1 VNRNNYFH
9 TENRFFH
16 DLIRVIFVNRRN
28 TRLVMGRFSRRK
40 PMSARIWLTVVA
52 LCQVFL
58 TPLVAFSLTYLF
70 KFDFSEDNVTM
81 SFDKEMMPW
90 IGTASIIYG
99 MIALLLALFLGGFTP
114 ISVIEK
120 GGWKKYLGFSRSPGS
135 ASERRISRAKY
146 SKSPH
151 GQISVLAHNRWL
163 DGHSIIST
171 HGGLI
176 LLAVPFQ
183 IMLATIP
190 LAMVLLVPDT
200 LMHENRKLE
209 LALILY
215 LAILMLVMKY
225 FPLLAKRYIGVASFT
240 RKWLISMT
248 KISWL
253 APVLILWL
261 MGRIASVVVLGW
273 LGSDLELNIDL
284 EKSFFETT
292 LEIGSIPETS
302 FLDLI
307 AALAVIPLATF
318 TTLAVLGAGSGE
330 PPEWMLAERNK
341 SDSSDESDASTSSLV
356 LTGAQAVVAAGAS
369 LVSTTQSA
377 ATEIEKPE
385 LPIID
390 ATEAVEE
397 FHPFEPVIESNNVM
411 ENETESIFDPSMFFD
426 DDADSVIKSKPSY
439 DEPSITGLE

>member
-1 VNRNNYFH
+1 
-9 TENRFFH
+9 
-16 DLIRVIFVNRRN
+16 
-28 TRLVMGRFSRRK
+28 
-40 PMSARIWLTVVA
+40 MSARIWLTVVA

-70 KFDFSEDNVTM
+70 KFDFSDDNITM

-99 MIALLLALFLGGFTP
+99 MVALLLALFLGGFTP
-114 ISVIEK
+114 VSVVEK
-120 GGWKKYLGFSRSPGS
+120 GGWRKYLGFSRSPGS
-135 ASERRISRAKY
+135 ASERRKSRANYK
-146 SKSPH
+146 KSPH

-183 IMLATIP
+183 VMLATVP
-190 LAMVLLVPDT
+190 LAMVLLVPDS
-200 LMHENRKLE
+200 LMHENRRLE
-209 LALILY
+209 FALILY
-215 LAILMLVMKY
+215 LAILLLVMKN
-225 FPLLAKRYIGVASFT
+225 FPRLANRYIGIASFT

-261 MGRIASVVVLGW
+261 MGRIASVVVIGW
-273 LGSDLELNIDL
+273 LGSDLELNIDF

-292 LEIGSIPETS
+292 LDIGSIPETS

-330 PPEWMLAERNK
+330 PPEWMLNQ
-341 SDSSDESDASTSSLV
+341 SSIKNNSEESNNSPSSLV
-356 LTGAQAVVAAGAS
+356 LKGAQAVVTAGAS
-369 LVSTTQSA
+369 VVSNVSLGGMDKIDYSE
-377 ATEIEKPE
+377 ATIVENS
-385 LPIID
+385 PIIED
-390 ATEAVEE
+390 VITDDPIIEPRGLIEE
-397 FHPFEPVIESNNVM
+397 EP
-411 ENETESIFDPSMFFD
+411 ENIFDPSMFFD
-426 DDADSVIKSKPSY
+426 DDETLTDSKPSY

>member
-1 VNRNNYFH
+1 
-9 TENRFFH
+9 
-16 DLIRVIFVNRRN
+16 
-28 TRLVMGRFSRRK
+28 
-40 PMSARIWLTVVA
+40 MSARIWLTVVA

-70 KFDFSEDNVTM
+70 KFDFSDDNITM

-99 MIALLLALFLGGFTP
+99 MVALLLALFLGGFTP
-114 ISVIEK
+114 VSVVEK
-120 GGWKKYLGFSRSPGS
+120 GGWRKYLGFSRSPGS
-135 ASERRISRAKY
+135 ASERRKSRANYK
-146 SKSPH
+146 KSPH

-183 IMLATIP
+183 VMLATVP
-190 LAMVLLVPDT
+190 LAMVLLVPDS
-200 LMHENRKLE
+200 LMHENRRLE
-209 LALILY
+209 FALILY
-215 LAILMLVMKY
+215 LAILLLVMKN
-225 FPLLAKRYIGVASFT
+225 FPRLANRYIGIASFT

-261 MGRIASVVVLGW
+261 MGRIASVVVIGW
-273 LGSDLELNIDL
+273 LGSDLELNIDF

-292 LEIGSIPETS
+292 LDIGSIPETS

-330 PPEWMLAERNK
+330 PPEWMLNE
-341 SDSSDESDASTSSLV
+341 SSIKNNSEESNNSPSSLV
-356 LTGAQAVVAAGAS
+356 LKGAQAVVTAGAS
-369 LVSTTQSA
+369 VVNNVSLGGMDKIDYSE
-377 ATEIEKPE
+377 ATIVENS
-385 LPIID
+385 PIIED
-390 ATEAVEE
+390 VITDDPIIEPRGLIEE
-397 FHPFEPVIESNNVM
+397 EP
-411 ENETESIFDPSMFFD
+411 ENIFDPSMFFD
-426 DDADSVIKSKPSY
+426 DDETLTDSKPSY

>member
-1 VNRNNYFH
+1 
-9 TENRFFH
+9 
-16 DLIRVIFVNRRN
+16 
-28 TRLVMGRFSRRK
+28 MGRFSRRK

-70 KFDFSEDNVTM
+70 KFDFSDDNITM

-99 MIALLLALFLGGFTP
+99 MVALLLALFLGGFTP
-114 ISVIEK
+114 VSVVEK
-120 GGWKKYLGFSRSPGS
+120 GGWRKYLGFSRSPGS
-135 ASERRISRAKY
+135 ASERRKSRANYK
-146 SKSPH
+146 KSPH

-183 IMLATIP
+183 VMLATVP
-190 LAMVLLVPDT
+190 LAMVLLVPDS
-200 LMHENRKLE
+200 LMHENRRLE
-209 LALILY
+209 FALILY
-215 LAILMLVMKY
+215 LAILLVVMKN
-225 FPLLAKRYIGVASFT
+225 FPRLANRYIGIASFT

-261 MGRIASVVVLGW
+261 MGRIASVVVIGW
-273 LGSDLELNIDL
+273 LGSDLELNIDF

-292 LEIGSIPETS
+292 LDIGSIPETS

-330 PPEWMLAERNK
+330 PPEWMLNE
-341 SDSSDESDASTSSLV
+341 SSIKNNSEESDNSPSSLV
-356 LTGAQAVVAAGAS
+356 LKGAQAVVTAGAS
-369 LVSTTQSA
+369 VVSNVSLGGMDKIDYSE
-377 ATEIEKPE
+377 ATIVENS
-385 LPIID
+385 PIIED
-390 ATEAVEE
+390 VITDDPIIEPRGLIEE
-397 FHPFEPVIESNNVM
+397 EP
-411 ENETESIFDPSMFFD
+411 ENIFDPSMFFD
-426 DDADSVIKSKPSY
+426 DDETLTDSKPSY

>member
-1 VNRNNYFH
+1 
-9 TENRFFH
+9 
-16 DLIRVIFVNRRN
+16 
-28 TRLVMGRFSRRK
+28 
-40 PMSARIWLTVVA
+40 MSARIWLTVVA

-70 KFDFSEDNVTM
+70 KFDFSDDNITM

-99 MIALLLALFLGGFTP
+99 MVALLLALFLGGFTP
-114 ISVIEK
+114 VSVVEK
-120 GGWKKYLGFSRSPGS
+120 GGWRKYLGFSRSPGS
-135 ASERRISRAKY
+135 ASERRKSRANYK
-146 SKSPH
+146 KSPH

-183 IMLATIP
+183 VMLATVP
-190 LAMVLLVPDT
+190 LAMVLLVPDS
-200 LMHENRKLE
+200 LMHENRRLE
-209 LALILY
+209 FALILY
-215 LAILMLVMKY
+215 LAILLLVMKN
-225 FPLLAKRYIGVASFT
+225 FPRLANRYIGIASFT

-261 MGRIASVVVLGW
+261 MGRIASVVVIGW
-273 LGSDLELNIDL
+273 LGSDLELNIDF

-292 LEIGSIPETS
+292 LDIGSIPETS

-330 PPEWMLAERNK
+330 PPEWMLNE
-341 SDSSDESDASTSSLV
+341 SSIKNNSEESNNSPSSLV
-356 LTGAQAVVAAGAS
+356 LKGAQAVVTAGAS
-369 LVSTTQSA
+369 VVSNVSLGGMDEIDYSE
-377 ATEIEKPE
+377 ATIVENS
-385 LPIID
+385 PIIED
-390 ATEAVEE
+390 VITDDPIIEPRGLIEE
-397 FHPFEPVIESNNVM
+397 EP
-411 ENETESIFDPSMFFD
+411 ENIFDPSMFFD
-426 DDADSVIKSKPSY
+426 DDETLTDSKPSY

>member
-1 VNRNNYFH
+1 
-9 TENRFFH
+9 
-16 DLIRVIFVNRRN
+16 
-28 TRLVMGRFSRRK
+28 
-40 PMSARIWLTVVA
+40 MSARIWLTFVA

-58 TPLVAFSLTYLF
+58 TPLVAFSLTYLV
-70 KFDFSEDNVTM
+70 KFDFSDDKFSM

-99 MIALLLALFLGGFTP
+99 MVALLLALLLGGFTP
-114 ISVIEK
+114 ISVVEK

-135 ASERRISRAKY
+135 ASERRISRARY

-151 GQISVLAHNRWL
+151 GQISMLAHNRWL

-183 IMLATIP
+183 VMLATVP

-215 LAILMLVMKY
+215 LAILLMVMKY
-225 FPLLAKRYIGVASFT
+225 FPILAKRYIGIASFT

-261 MGRIASVVVLGW
+261 MGRIASVVVIGW
-273 LGSDLELNIDL
+273 LGSDLELNIDF

-292 LEIGSIPETS
+292 LDIGSIPETS

-318 TTLAVLGAGSGE
+318 TTFAVLGAGSGD
-330 PPEWMLAERNK
+330 PPEWMLNETTEKHNSK
-341 SDSSDESDASTSSLV
+341 DSIDSPSSLV
-356 LTGAQAVVAAGAS
+356 LKGAQAVVTAGVSMVSNVS
-369 LVSTTQSA
+369 LGNTDAEPNLTLDDQKSQISEDSITS
-377 ATEIEKPE
+377 EKIEPE
-385 LPIID
+385 NII
-390 ATEAVEE
+390 VEE
-397 FHPFEPVIESNNVM
+397 VESL
-411 ENETESIFDPSMFFD
+411 FDPNMFFD
-426 DDADSVIKSKPSY
+426 DDEIPSISKPSY

>member
-1 VNRNNYFH
+1 
-9 TENRFFH
+9 
-16 DLIRVIFVNRRN
+16 
-28 TRLVMGRFSRRK
+28 
-40 PMSARIWLTVVA
+40 MSARIWLTVVA

-70 KFDFSEDNVTM
+70 KFNFSDENVTM

-114 ISVIEK
+114 ISVVEK
-120 GGWKKYLGFSRSPGS
+120 GGWRKYLGFSRSPGS
-135 ASERRISRAKY
+135 ASQRRISRARY

-183 IMLATIP
+183 VMLATVP
-190 LAMVLLVPDT
+190 LAMVLLIPDS

-215 LAILMLVMKY
+215 LTILMLVMKY
-225 FPLLAKRYIGVASFT
+225 YPLLARRYIGIASFT

-273 LGSDLELNIDL
+273 LGSDLDLNIDL

-292 LEIGSIPETS
+292 LDIGSIPETS

-330 PPEWMLAERNK
+330 PPEWMLADGSVKE
-341 SDSSDESDASTSSLV
+341 DSVENSESTSSLI
-356 LTGAQAVVAAGAS
+356 LAGAQAVLGAGAS
-369 LVSTTQSA
+369 LVTTAPHSA
-377 ATEIEKPE
+377 PVETEIPESPVIDPPLFGDNFQSFEPIIETDSTEDKPE
-385 LPIID
+385 
-390 ATEAVEE
+390 
-397 FHPFEPVIESNNVM
+397 N
-411 ENETESIFDPSMFFD
+411 SIFDPSMFFD
-426 DDADSVIKSKPSY
+426 DDEINVQSKPSY

>member
-1 VNRNNYFH
+1 
-9 TENRFFH
+9 
-16 DLIRVIFVNRRN
+16 
-28 TRLVMGRFSRRK
+28 MGRYSRRK
-40 PMSARIWLTVVA
+40 PMSARLWLTFVA
-52 LCQVFL
+52 MCQVFL
-58 TPLVAFSLTYLF
+58 TPLVAFSLTYLV
-70 KFDFSEDNVTM
+70 KFDFSNENVTM

-90 IGTASIIYG
+90 IGSASLIYG

-114 ISVIEK
+114 VSVVEK
-120 GGWKKYLGFSRSPGS
+120 GGWRKFFGFSRSPGS
-135 ASERRISRAKY
+135 AAERRASRLKY
-146 SKSPH
+146 SKSSH

-183 IMLATIP
+183 VMLATVP
-190 LAMVLLVPDT
+190 LAMVLITPDW

-215 LAILMLVMKY
+215 LAILMVIMKY
-225 FPLLAKRYIGVASFT
+225 FPVIAKRYIGIASFT

-261 MGRIASVVVLGW
+261 MGRIASVVVIGW

-284 EKSFFETT
+284 EKTFFQSA
-292 LEIGSIPETS
+292 LDIGAIPETS

-330 PPEWMLAERNK
+330 PPEWMQEVQKDGNK
-341 SDSSDESDASTSSLV
+341 QQIEESSSPSSLV
-356 LTGAQAVVAAGAS
+356 IKGAQTLAAASIAAVSKVAVADLPHETLDGD
-369 LVSTTQSA
+369 LEIQSVA
-377 ATEIEKPE
+377 NDV
-385 LPIID
+385 LD
-390 ATEAVEE
+390 NLDEE
-397 FHPFEPVIESNNVM
+397 FEDKVIETDDEPN
-411 ENETESIFDPSMFFD
+411 IFNPNLFFD
-426 DDADSVIKSKPSY
+426 DEPIEKLKPSY
-439 DEPSITGLE
+439 DEPSITGLEK

>member
-1 VNRNNYFH
+1 
-9 TENRFFH
+9 
-16 DLIRVIFVNRRN
+16 
-28 TRLVMGRFSRRK
+28 MGRFSRGK
-40 PMSARIWLTVVA
+40 PMSARIWLTFVA

-58 TPLVAFSLTYLF
+58 TPLVAFSLTYLV
-70 KFDFSEDNVTM
+70 KFDFSDDKFSM

-99 MIALLLALFLGGFTP
+99 MVALLLALLLGGFTP
-114 ISVIEK
+114 ISVVEK

-135 ASERRISRAKY
+135 ASERRISRARY

-151 GQISVLAHNRWL
+151 GQISMLAHNRWL

-183 IMLATIP
+183 VMLATVP

-215 LAILMLVMKY
+215 LAILLMVMKY
-225 FPLLAKRYIGVASFT
+225 FPILAKRYIGIASFT

-261 MGRIASVVVLGW
+261 MGRIASVVVIGW
-273 LGSDLELNIDL
+273 LGSDLELNIDF

-292 LEIGSIPETS
+292 LDIGSIPETS

-318 TTLAVLGAGSGE
+318 TTFAVLGAGSGD
-330 PPEWMLAERNK
+330 PPEWMLNETTEKHNSK
-341 SDSSDESDASTSSLV
+341 DSIDSPSSLV
-356 LTGAQAVVAAGAS
+356 LKGAQAVVTAGVSMVSNVS
-369 LVSTTQSA
+369 LGNTDAEPNLTLDDQKSQISEDSITS
-377 ATEIEKPE
+377 EKIEPE
-385 LPIID
+385 NNI
-390 ATEAVEE
+390 VEE
-397 FHPFEPVIESNNVM
+397 VESL
-411 ENETESIFDPSMFFD
+411 FDPNMFFD
-426 DDADSVIKSKPSY
+426 DDEIPSISKPSY

>member
-1 VNRNNYFH
+1 
-9 TENRFFH
+9 
-16 DLIRVIFVNRRN
+16 
-28 TRLVMGRFSRRK
+28 
-40 PMSARIWLTVVA
+40 MSARIWLTVVA

-70 KFDFSEDNVTM
+70 KFNFSDENVTM
-81 SFDKEMMPW
+81 SFDREMMPW

-114 ISVIEK
+114 ISVVEK
-120 GGWKKYLGFSRSPGS
+120 GGWRKYLGFSRSPGS
-135 ASERRISRAKY
+135 ASQRRISRARY

-183 IMLATIP
+183 VMLATVP
-190 LAMVLLVPDT
+190 LAMVLLVPDS

-225 FPLLAKRYIGVASFT
+225 YPLLARRYIGIASFT

-292 LEIGSIPETS
+292 LDIGSIPETS

-330 PPEWMLAERNK
+330 PPQWMLTDGSVEE
-341 SDSSDESDASTSSLV
+341 DSVENSESTSSLI
-356 LTGAQAVVAAGAS
+356 LAGAQAVIGAGAS
-369 LVSTTQSA
+369 LVTTAPHSA
-377 ATEIEKPE
+377 PVEIEIPE
-385 LPIID
+385 SPVIEPTLFGD
-390 ATEAVEE
+390 N
-397 FHPFEPVIESNNVM
+397 FQSFEPVIETDSTEDKP
-411 ENETESIFDPSMFFD
+411 ENSIFDPSMFFD
-426 DDADSVIKSKPSY
+426 DDEINIQSKPSY

>member
-1 VNRNNYFH
+1 
-9 TENRFFH
+9 
-16 DLIRVIFVNRRN
+16 
-28 TRLVMGRFSRRK
+28 MGRFSRRK

-70 KFDFSEDNVTM
+70 KFDFSDDNITM

-99 MIALLLALFLGGFTP
+99 MVALLLALFLGGFTP
-114 ISVIEK
+114 ISVVEK
-120 GGWKKYLGFSRSPGS
+120 GGWRKYLGFSRSPGS
-135 ASERRISRAKY
+135 ASERRKSRANYK
-146 SKSPH
+146 KSPH

-183 IMLATIP
+183 VMLATVP
-190 LAMVLLVPDT
+190 LAMVLLVPDS
-200 LMHENRKLE
+200 LMHENRRLE
-209 LALILY
+209 FALILY
-215 LAILMLVMKY
+215 LAILLLVMKN
-225 FPLLAKRYIGVASFT
+225 FPRLANRYIGIASFT

-261 MGRIASVVVLGW
+261 MGRIASVVVIGW
-273 LGSDLELNIDL
+273 LGSDLELNIDF

-292 LEIGSIPETS
+292 LDIGSIPETS

-330 PPEWMLAERNK
+330 PPEWMLNDRTTNNNSE
-341 SDSSDESDASTSSLV
+341 DSNDSPSSLV
-356 LTGAQAVVAAGAS
+356 LKGAQAVVTAGAS
-369 LVSTTQSA
+369 VVSNVSLGGMDKMDYS
-377 ATEIEKPE
+377 EPSIVENS
-385 LPIID
+385 PIIED
-390 ATEAVEE
+390 VISN
-397 FHPFEPVIESNNVM
+397 EPVIESREIIEEES
-411 ENETESIFDPSMFFD
+411 ENIFDPSMFFD
-426 DDADSVIKSKPSY
+426 DDEKLTDSKPSY

>member
-1 VNRNNYFH
+1 
-9 TENRFFH
+9 
-16 DLIRVIFVNRRN
+16 
-28 TRLVMGRFSRRK
+28 MGRFSRRK

-70 KFDFSEDNVTM
+70 KFDFSDDNITM

-99 MIALLLALFLGGFTP
+99 MVALLLALFLGGFTP
-114 ISVIEK
+114 ISVVEK
-120 GGWKKYLGFSRSPGS
+120 GGWRKYLGFSRSPGS
-135 ASERRISRAKY
+135 ASERRKSRANYK
-146 SKSPH
+146 KSPH

-183 IMLATIP
+183 VMLATVP
-190 LAMVLLVPDT
+190 LAMVLLVPDS
-200 LMHENRKLE
+200 LMHENRRLE
-209 LALILY
+209 FALILY
-215 LAILMLVMKY
+215 LAILLLVMKN
-225 FPLLAKRYIGVASFT
+225 FPRLANRYIGIASFT

-261 MGRIASVVVLGW
+261 MGRIASVVVIGW
-273 LGSDLELNIDL
+273 LGSDLELNIDF

-292 LEIGSIPETS
+292 LDIGSIPETS

-330 PPEWMLAERNK
+330 PPEWMLDDRSRNDN
-341 SDSSDESDASTSSLV
+341 SEDGNDSPSSIV
-356 LTGAQAVVAAGAS
+356 LKGAQAVVTAGAS
-369 LVSTTQSA
+369 VVGNVSLGGDKMDYSGVSMVENSQIIEE
-377 ATEIEKPE
+377 EITNE
-385 LPIID
+385 PIKYL
-390 ATEAVEE
+390 EE
-397 FHPFEPVIESNNVM
+397 TIEEES
-411 ENETESIFDPSMFFD
+411 ENIFDPSMFFD
-426 DDADSVIKSKPSY
+426 DDETLTDSKPSY
-439 DEPSITGLE
+439 DEPSITGLD

>member
-1 VNRNNYFH
+1 
-9 TENRFFH
+9 
-16 DLIRVIFVNRRN
+16 
-28 TRLVMGRFSRRK
+28 
-40 PMSARIWLTVVA
+40 MSARIWLTVVA

-70 KFDFSEDNVTM
+70 KFDFSDDNITM

-99 MIALLLALFLGGFTP
+99 MVALLLALFLGGFTP
-114 ISVIEK
+114 ISVVEK
-120 GGWKKYLGFSRSPGS
+120 GGWRKYLGFSRSPGS
-135 ASERRISRAKY
+135 ASERRKSRANYK
-146 SKSPH
+146 KSPH

-183 IMLATIP
+183 VMLATVP
-190 LAMVLLVPDT
+190 LAMVLLVPDS
-200 LMHENRKLE
+200 LMHENRRLE
-209 LALILY
+209 FALILY
-215 LAILMLVMKY
+215 LAILLLVMKN
-225 FPLLAKRYIGVASFT
+225 FPRLANRYIGIASFT

-261 MGRIASVVVLGW
+261 MGRIASVVVIGW
-273 LGSDLELNIDL
+273 LGSDLELNIDF

-292 LEIGSIPETS
+292 LDIGSIPETS

-330 PPEWMLAERNK
+330 PPEWMLDDRSTNDNSE
-341 SDSSDESDASTSSLV
+341 DSNDSPSSIV
-356 LTGAQAVVAAGAS
+356 LKGAQAVVTAGAS
-369 LVSTTQSA
+369 VVGNVSLGGDKMDYSGVSMVESSQIFEE
-377 ATEIEKPE
+377 EITNEPN
-385 LPIID
+385 ID
-390 ATEAVEE
+390 LEDTIEE
-397 FHPFEPVIESNNVM
+397 ES
-411 ENETESIFDPSMFFD
+411 ENIFDPSMFFD
-426 DDADSVIKSKPSY
+426 DDEILNDSKPSY

>member
-1 VNRNNYFH
+1 
-9 TENRFFH
+9 
-16 DLIRVIFVNRRN
+16 
-28 TRLVMGRFSRRK
+28 MGRFSRRK

-70 KFDFSEDNVTM
+70 KFDFSDDNITM

-99 MIALLLALFLGGFTP
+99 MVALLLALFLGGFTP
-114 ISVIEK
+114 VSVVEK
-120 GGWKKYLGFSRSPGS
+120 GGWRKYLGFSRSPGS
-135 ASERRISRAKY
+135 ASERRKSRANYK
-146 SKSPH
+146 KSPH

-183 IMLATIP
+183 VMLATVP
-190 LAMVLLVPDT
+190 LAMVLLVPDS
-200 LMHENRKLE
+200 LMHENRRLE
-209 LALILY
+209 FALILY
-215 LAILMLVMKY
+215 LAILLVVMKN
-225 FPLLAKRYIGVASFT
+225 FPRLANRYIGIASFT

-261 MGRIASVVVLGW
+261 MGRIASVVVIGW
-273 LGSDLELNIDL
+273 LGSDLELNIDF

-292 LEIGSIPETS
+292 LDIGSIPETS

-330 PPEWMLAERNK
+330 PPEWMLNE
-341 SDSSDESDASTSSLV
+341 SSIKNNSEESNNSPSSLV
-356 LTGAQAVVAAGAS
+356 LKGAQAVVTAGAS
-369 LVSTTQSA
+369 VVSNVSLGGMDEIDYSE
-377 ATEIEKPE
+377 ATIVENS
-385 LPIID
+385 PIIED
-390 ATEAVEE
+390 VITDDPIIEPRGLIEE
-397 FHPFEPVIESNNVM
+397 EP
-411 ENETESIFDPSMFFD
+411 ENIFDPSMFFD
-426 DDADSVIKSKPSY
+426 DDETLTDSKPSY

>member
-1 VNRNNYFH
+1 
-9 TENRFFH
+9 
-16 DLIRVIFVNRRN
+16 
-28 TRLVMGRFSRRK
+28 MGRFSRRK

-70 KFDFSEDNVTM
+70 KFDFSDDNITM

-99 MIALLLALFLGGFTP
+99 MVALLLALFLGGFTP
-114 ISVIEK
+114 VSVVEK
-120 GGWKKYLGFSRSPGS
+120 GGWRKYLGFSRSPGS
-135 ASERRISRAKY
+135 ASERRKSRANYK
-146 SKSPH
+146 KSPH

-183 IMLATIP
+183 VMLATVP
-190 LAMVLLVPDT
+190 LAMVLLVPDS
-200 LMHENRKLE
+200 LMHENRRLE
-209 LALILY
+209 FALILY
-215 LAILMLVMKY
+215 LAILLLVMKN
-225 FPLLAKRYIGVASFT
+225 FPRLANRYIGIASFT

-261 MGRIASVVVLGW
+261 MGRIASVVVIGW
-273 LGSDLELNIDL
+273 LGSDLELNIDF

-292 LEIGSIPETS
+292 LDIGSIPETS

-330 PPEWMLAERNK
+330 PPEWMLNE
-341 SDSSDESDASTSSLV
+341 SSIKNNSEESDNSPSSLV
-356 LTGAQAVVAAGAS
+356 LKGAQAVVTAGAS
-369 LVSTTQSA
+369 VVNNVSLGGMDKIDYSE
-377 ATEIEKPE
+377 ATIVENS
-385 LPIID
+385 PIIED
-390 ATEAVEE
+390 VITDDPIIEPRGLIEE
-397 FHPFEPVIESNNVM
+397 EP
-411 ENETESIFDPSMFFD
+411 ENIFDPSMFFD
-426 DDADSVIKSKPSY
+426 DDETLTDSKPSY

>member
-1 VNRNNYFH
+1 
-9 TENRFFH
+9 
-16 DLIRVIFVNRRN
+16 
-28 TRLVMGRFSRRK
+28 
-40 PMSARIWLTVVA
+40 MSARIWLTVVA

-70 KFDFSEDNVTM
+70 KFNFSDENVTM

-114 ISVIEK
+114 ISVVEK
-120 GGWKKYLGFSRSPGS
+120 GGWRKYLGFSRSPGS
-135 ASERRISRAKY
+135 ASQRRISRARY

-183 IMLATIP
+183 VMLATVP
-190 LAMVLLVPDT
+190 LAMVLLIPDS

-225 FPLLAKRYIGVASFT
+225 YPLLARRYIGIASFT

-273 LGSDLELNIDL
+273 LGSDLDLNIDL

-292 LEIGSIPETS
+292 LDIGSIPETS

-330 PPEWMLAERNK
+330 PPEWMLADGSVKE
-341 SDSSDESDASTSSLV
+341 DSVENSESTSSLI
-356 LTGAQAVVAAGAS
+356 LAGAQAVIGAGAS
-369 LVSTTQSA
+369 LVTTAPRSA
-377 ATEIEKPE
+377 PVEIEIPE
-385 LPIID
+385 S
-390 ATEAVEE
+390 
-397 FHPFEPVIESNNVM
+397 PVIEPPLFDDNFQSFEPIIETDSTEDKL
-411 ENETESIFDPSMFFD
+411 ENSIFDPSMFFD
-426 DDADSVIKSKPSY
+426 DDENNIQSKPSY

>member
-1 VNRNNYFH
+1 
-9 TENRFFH
+9 
-16 DLIRVIFVNRRN
+16 
-28 TRLVMGRFSRRK
+28 
-40 PMSARIWLTVVA
+40 MSARIWLTFVA
-52 LCQVFL
+52 MCQVFL
-58 TPLVAFSLTYLF
+58 TPLVAFSLTYLV
-70 KFDFSEDNVTM
+70 KFDFSDDNVTM

-90 IGTASIIYG
+90 IGTASLIYG
-99 MIALLLALFLGGFTP
+99 MIALLLALILGGFTP
-114 ISVIEK
+114 VSVVEK
-120 GGWKKYLGFSRSPGS
+120 GGWRKYFGFSRSPGS
-135 ASERRISRAKY
+135 AAERRSSRIQY

-183 IMLATIP
+183 VMLATVP
-190 LAMVLLVPDT
+190 LAMVLLIPESF
-200 LMHENRKLE
+200 MHESRKLE

-215 LAILMLVMKY
+215 LAILMVIMKY
-225 FPLLAKRYIGVASFT
+225 FPMIAKRYIGIASFT

-261 MGRIASVVVLGW
+261 MGRIASVVVIGW

-284 EKSFFETT
+284 EKTFFQST
-292 LEIGSIPETS
+292 LDIGSIPETS

-330 PPEWMLAERNK
+330 PHEWMLEVQKGENK
-341 SDSSDESDASTSSLV
+341 KEIEESTSPSSIV
-356 LTGAQAVVAAGAS
+356 IKGAQTIAAASIAAVNKVAMVDLPQQQLGEEI
-369 LVSTTQSA
+369 VSQSVDN
-377 ATEIEKPE
+377 EQFNQRLNDDLEE
-385 LPIID
+385 ID
-390 ATEAVEE
+390 ATEIAE
-397 FHPFEPVIESNNVM
+397 ESN
-411 ENETESIFDPSMFFD
+411 IFDPNIFFED
-426 DDADSVIKSKPSY
+426 EPYENSKPSY
-439 DEPSITGLE
+439 DEPSITGLEKN

>member
-1 VNRNNYFH
+1 
-9 TENRFFH
+9 
-16 DLIRVIFVNRRN
+16 
-28 TRLVMGRFSRRK
+28 
-40 PMSARIWLTVVA
+40 MSARIWLTVVA

-58 TPLVAFSLTYLF
+58 TPLVAFSLTYLL
-70 KFDFSEDNVTM
+70 KFDFSDDNITM

-99 MIALLLALFLGGFTP
+99 MVALLLALFLGGFTP
-114 ISVIEK
+114 VSVVEK
-120 GGWKKYLGFSRSPGS
+120 GGWRKYLGFSRSPGS
-135 ASERRISRAKY
+135 ASERRKSRANYK
-146 SKSPH
+146 KSPH

-183 IMLATIP
+183 VMLATVP
-190 LAMVLLVPDT
+190 LAMVLLVPDS
-200 LMHENRKLE
+200 LMHENRRLE
-209 LALILY
+209 FALILY
-215 LAILMLVMKY
+215 LAILLLVMKN
-225 FPLLAKRYIGVASFT
+225 FPRLANRYIGIASFT

-261 MGRIASVVVLGW
+261 MGRIASVVVIGW
-273 LGSDLELNIDL
+273 LGSDLELNIDF

-292 LEIGSIPETS
+292 LDIGSIPETS

-330 PPEWMLAERNK
+330 PPEWMLNQ
-341 SDSSDESDASTSSLV
+341 SSIKNNSEESDNSPSSLV
-356 LTGAQAVVAAGAS
+356 LKGAQAVVTAGAS
-369 LVSTTQSA
+369 VVSNVSLGGMDKIDYSE
-377 ATEIEKPE
+377 ATIVENS
-385 LPIID
+385 PIIED
-390 ATEAVEE
+390 VITDDPIIEPRGLIEE
-397 FHPFEPVIESNNVM
+397 EP
-411 ENETESIFDPSMFFD
+411 ENIFDPSMFFD
-426 DDADSVIKSKPSY
+426 DDETLTDSKPSY

>member
-1 VNRNNYFH
+1 
-9 TENRFFH
+9 
-16 DLIRVIFVNRRN
+16 
-28 TRLVMGRFSRRK
+28 MGRFSRRK

-70 KFDFSEDNVTM
+70 KFDFSDDNITM

-99 MIALLLALFLGGFTP
+99 MVALLLALFLGGFTP
-114 ISVIEK
+114 VSVVEK
-120 GGWKKYLGFSRSPGS
+120 GGWRKYLGFSRSPGS
-135 ASERRISRAKY
+135 ASERRKSRANYK
-146 SKSPH
+146 KSPH

-183 IMLATIP
+183 VMLATVP
-190 LAMVLLVPDT
+190 LAMVLLVPDS
-200 LMHENRKLE
+200 LMHENRRLE
-209 LALILY
+209 FALILY
-215 LAILMLVMKY
+215 LAILLLVMKN
-225 FPLLAKRYIGVASFT
+225 FPRLANRYIGIASFT

-261 MGRIASVVVLGW
+261 MGRIASVVVIGW
-273 LGSDLELNIDL
+273 LGSDLELNIDF

-292 LEIGSIPETS
+292 LDIGSIPETS

-330 PPEWMLAERNK
+330 PPEWMLNE
-341 SDSSDESDASTSSLV
+341 SSIKNNSEESNNSPSSLV
-356 LTGAQAVVAAGAS
+356 LKGAQAVVTAGAS
-369 LVSTTQSA
+369 VVSNVSLGGMDEIDYSE
-377 ATEIEKPE
+377 ATIVENS
-385 LPIID
+385 PIIED
-390 ATEAVEE
+390 VITDDPIIEPRGLIEE
-397 FHPFEPVIESNNVM
+397 EP
-411 ENETESIFDPSMFFD
+411 ENIFDPSMFFD
-426 DDADSVIKSKPSY
+426 DDETLTDSKPSY

>member
-1 VNRNNYFH
+1 
-9 TENRFFH
+9 
-16 DLIRVIFVNRRN
+16 
-28 TRLVMGRFSRRK
+28 
-40 PMSARIWLTVVA
+40 MSARIWLTVVA

-70 KFDFSEDNVTM
+70 KFDFSDDNITM

-99 MIALLLALFLGGFTP
+99 MVALLLALFLGGFTP
-114 ISVIEK
+114 VSVVEK
-120 GGWKKYLGFSRSPGS
+120 GGWRKYLGFSRSPGS
-135 ASERRISRAKY
+135 ASERRKSRANYK
-146 SKSPH
+146 KSPH

-183 IMLATIP
+183 VMLATVP
-190 LAMVLLVPDT
+190 LAMVLLVPDS
-200 LMHENRKLE
+200 LMHENRRLE
-209 LALILY
+209 FALILY
-215 LAILMLVMKY
+215 LAILLVVMKN
-225 FPLLAKRYIGVASFT
+225 FPRLANRYIGIASFT

-261 MGRIASVVVLGW
+261 MGRIASVVVIGW
-273 LGSDLELNIDL
+273 LGSDLELNIDF

-292 LEIGSIPETS
+292 LDIGSIPETS

-330 PPEWMLAERNK
+330 PPEWMLNE
-341 SDSSDESDASTSSLV
+341 SSIKNNSEESNNSPSSLV
-356 LTGAQAVVAAGAS
+356 LKGAQAVVTAGAS
-369 LVSTTQSA
+369 VVSNVSLGGMDEIDYSE
-377 ATEIEKPE
+377 ATIVENS
-385 LPIID
+385 PIIED
-390 ATEAVEE
+390 VITDDPIIEPRGLIEE
-397 FHPFEPVIESNNVM
+397 EP
-411 ENETESIFDPSMFFD
+411 ENIFDPSMFFD
-426 DDADSVIKSKPSY
+426 DDETLTDSKPSY

>member
-1 VNRNNYFH
+1 
-9 TENRFFH
+9 
-16 DLIRVIFVNRRN
+16 
-28 TRLVMGRFSRRK
+28 
-40 PMSARIWLTVVA
+40 MSARIWLTVVA

-70 KFDFSEDNVTM
+70 KFDFSDDNITM

-99 MIALLLALFLGGFTP
+99 MVALLLALFLGGFTP
-114 ISVIEK
+114 VSVVEK
-120 GGWKKYLGFSRSPGS
+120 GGWRKYLGFSRSPGS
-135 ASERRISRAKY
+135 ASERRKSRANYK
-146 SKSPH
+146 KSPH

-183 IMLATIP
+183 VMLATVP
-190 LAMVLLVPDT
+190 LAMVLLVPDS
-200 LMHENRKLE
+200 LMHENRRLE
-209 LALILY
+209 FALILY
-215 LAILMLVMKY
+215 LAILLLVMKN
-225 FPLLAKRYIGVASFT
+225 FPRLANRYIGIASFT

-261 MGRIASVVVLGW
+261 MGRIASVVVIGW
-273 LGSDLELNIDL
+273 LGSDLELNIDF

-292 LEIGSIPETS
+292 LDIGSIPETS

-330 PPEWMLAERNK
+330 PPEWMLNE
-341 SDSSDESDASTSSLV
+341 SSIKNNSEESDNSPSSLV
-356 LTGAQAVVAAGAS
+356 LKGAQAVVTAGAS
-369 LVSTTQSA
+369 VVSNVSLGGMDEIDYSE
-377 ATEIEKPE
+377 ATIVENS
-385 LPIID
+385 PIIED
-390 ATEAVEE
+390 VITDDPIIEPRGLIEE
-397 FHPFEPVIESNNVM
+397 EP
-411 ENETESIFDPSMFFD
+411 ENIFDPSMFFD
-426 DDADSVIKSKPSY
+426 DDETLTDSKPSY

>member
-1 VNRNNYFH
+1 
-9 TENRFFH
+9 
-16 DLIRVIFVNRRN
+16 
-28 TRLVMGRFSRRK
+28 
-40 PMSARIWLTVVA
+40 MSARIWLTFVA
-52 LCQVFL
+52 MCQVFL
-58 TPLVAFSLTYLF
+58 TPLVAFSLTYLV
-70 KFDFSEDNVTM
+70 KFDFSDDNVTM

-90 IGTASIIYG
+90 IGTASLIYG
-99 MIALLLALFLGGFTP
+99 MIALLLALILGGFTP
-114 ISVIEK
+114 VSVVEK
-120 GGWKKYLGFSRSPGS
+120 GGWRKYFGFSRSPGS
-135 ASERRISRAKY
+135 AAERRSSRIQY

-183 IMLATIP
+183 VMLATVP
-190 LAMVLLVPDT
+190 LAMVLLIPESF
-200 LMHENRKLE
+200 MHESRKLE

-215 LAILMLVMKY
+215 LAILMVIMKY
-225 FPLLAKRYIGVASFT
+225 FPMIAKRYIGIASFT

-261 MGRIASVVVLGW
+261 MGRIASVVVIGW

-284 EKSFFETT
+284 EKTFFQST

-330 PPEWMLAERNK
+330 PPEWMLEVQK
-341 SDSSDESDASTSSLV
+341 GESKKEIEESTSPSSIV
-356 LTGAQAVVAAGAS
+356 IKGAQTIAAASIAAVNKVAM
-369 LVSTTQSA
+369 VD
-377 ATEIEKPE
+377 
-385 LPIID
+385 LPQQQLG
-390 ATEAVEE
+390 EE
-397 FHPFEPVIESNNVM
+397 FSSYCQGN
-411 ENETESIFDPSMFFD
+411 
-426 DDADSVIKSKPSY
+426 VIKYLHRWRYKNGIEDLKKAEWYLKAMIRDINNRSM
-439 DEPSITGLE
+439 LE

>member
-1 VNRNNYFH
+1 
-9 TENRFFH
+9 
-16 DLIRVIFVNRRN
+16 
-28 TRLVMGRFSRRK
+28 
-40 PMSARIWLTVVA
+40 MSARIWLTVVA

-70 KFDFSEDNVTM
+70 KFDFSDENITM

-99 MIALLLALFLGGFTP
+99 MVALLLALFLGGFTP
-114 ISVIEK
+114 VSVVEK
-120 GGWKKYLGFSRSPGS
+120 GGWRNYLGFSRSPGS
-135 ASERRISRAKY
+135 ASERRKSRANYK
-146 SKSPH
+146 KSPH

-183 IMLATIP
+183 VMLATVP
-190 LAMVLLVPDT
+190 LAMVLLVPDS
-200 LMHENRKLE
+200 LMHENRRLE

-215 LAILMLVMKY
+215 LAILLLVMKN
-225 FPLLAKRYIGVASFT
+225 FPRLANRYIGIASFT

-261 MGRIASVVVLGW
+261 MGRIASVVVIGW
-273 LGSDLELNIDL
+273 LGSDLELNIDF

-330 PPEWMLAERNK
+330 PPEWMLNDRSITNNSE
-341 SDSSDESDASTSSLV
+341 DSNDSPSSLV
-356 LTGAQAVVAAGAS
+356 LKGAQAVVTAGAS
-369 LVSTTQSA
+369 VVSNVSLGGMDKIDYSEA
-377 ATEIEKPE
+377 SIVENS
-385 LPIID
+385 PIIED
-390 ATEAVEE
+390 VISN
-397 FHPFEPVIESNNVM
+397 EPVIESREIIEEES
-411 ENETESIFDPSMFFD
+411 ENIFDPSMFFD
-426 DDADSVIKSKPSY
+426 DEEKSTDSKPSY

>member
-1 VNRNNYFH
+1 
-9 TENRFFH
+9 
-16 DLIRVIFVNRRN
+16 
-28 TRLVMGRFSRRK
+28 MGRFSRRK

-70 KFDFSEDNVTM
+70 KFDFSDDNITM

-99 MIALLLALFLGGFTP
+99 MVALLLALFLGGFTP
-114 ISVIEK
+114 VSVVEK
-120 GGWKKYLGFSRSPGS
+120 GGWRKYLGFSRSPGS
-135 ASERRISRAKY
+135 ASERRKSRANYK
-146 SKSPH
+146 KSPH

-183 IMLATIP
+183 VMLATVP
-190 LAMVLLVPDT
+190 LAMVLLVPDS
-200 LMHENRKLE
+200 LMHENRRLE
-209 LALILY
+209 FALILY
-215 LAILMLVMKY
+215 LAILLLVMKN
-225 FPLLAKRYIGVASFT
+225 FPRLANRYIGIASFT

-261 MGRIASVVVLGW
+261 MGRIASVVVIGW
-273 LGSDLELNIDL
+273 LGSDLELNIDF

-292 LEIGSIPETS
+292 LDIGSIPETS

-330 PPEWMLAERNK
+330 PPEWMLNE
-341 SDSSDESDASTSSLV
+341 SSIKNNSEESNNSPSSLV
-356 LTGAQAVVAAGAS
+356 LKGAQAVVTAGAS
-369 LVSTTQSA
+369 VVSNVSLGGMDEIDYSE
-377 ATEIEKPE
+377 ATIVENS
-385 LPIID
+385 PIIED
-390 ATEAVEE
+390 VITDDPIIEPRGLIEE
-397 FHPFEPVIESNNVM
+397 EP
-411 ENETESIFDPSMFFD
+411 ENIFDPSMFFD
-426 DDADSVIKSKPSY
+426 DDEALTDSKPSY

>member
-1 VNRNNYFH
+1 
-9 TENRFFH
+9 
-16 DLIRVIFVNRRN
+16 
-28 TRLVMGRFSRRK
+28 MGRFSRRK

-70 KFDFSEDNVTM
+70 KFDFSDDNITM

-99 MIALLLALFLGGFTP
+99 MVALLLALFLGGFTP
-114 ISVIEK
+114 ISVVEK
-120 GGWKKYLGFSRSPGS
+120 GGWRKYLGFSRSPGS
-135 ASERRISRAKY
+135 ASERRKSRANYK
-146 SKSPH
+146 KSPH

-183 IMLATIP
+183 VMLATVP
-190 LAMVLLVPDT
+190 LAMVLLVPDS
-200 LMHENRKLE
+200 LMHENRRLE
-209 LALILY
+209 FALILY
-215 LAILMLVMKY
+215 LAILLLVMKN
-225 FPLLAKRYIGVASFT
+225 FPRLANRYIGIASFT

-261 MGRIASVVVLGW
+261 MGRIASVVVIGW
-273 LGSDLELNIDL
+273 LGSDLELNIDF

-292 LEIGSIPETS
+292 LDIGSIPETS

-330 PPEWMLAERNK
+330 PPEWMLDVRSTNNNSE
-341 SDSSDESDASTSSLV
+341 DSNDSPSSIV
-356 LTGAQAVVAAGAS
+356 LKGAQAVVTAGAS
-369 LVSTTQSA
+369 VVGNVSLGGDKMDYSGVSMVENSQIIEE
-377 ATEIEKPE
+377 EITNE
-385 LPIID
+385 PIKYL
-390 ATEAVEE
+390 EE
-397 FHPFEPVIESNNVM
+397 TIEEES
-411 ENETESIFDPSMFFD
+411 ENIFDPSMFFD
-426 DDADSVIKSKPSY
+426 DDETLTDSKPSY

>member
-1 VNRNNYFH
+1 
-9 TENRFFH
+9 
-16 DLIRVIFVNRRN
+16 
-28 TRLVMGRFSRRK
+28 
-40 PMSARIWLTVVA
+40 MSARIWLTVVA

-70 KFDFSEDNVTM
+70 KFDFSDDNITM

-99 MIALLLALFLGGFTP
+99 MVALLLALFLGGFTP
-114 ISVIEK
+114 VSVVEK
-120 GGWKKYLGFSRSPGS
+120 GGWRKYLGFSRSPGS
-135 ASERRISRAKY
+135 ASERRKSRANYK
-146 SKSPH
+146 KSPH

-183 IMLATIP
+183 VMLATVP
-190 LAMVLLVPDT
+190 LAMVLLVPDS
-200 LMHENRKLE
+200 LMHENRRLE
-209 LALILY
+209 FALILY
-215 LAILMLVMKY
+215 LAILLLVMKN
-225 FPLLAKRYIGVASFT
+225 FPRLANRYIGIASFT

-261 MGRIASVVVLGW
+261 MGRIASVVVIGW
-273 LGSDLELNIDL
+273 LGSDLELNIDF

-292 LEIGSIPETS
+292 LDIGSIPETS

-330 PPEWMLAERNK
+330 PPEWMLNE
-341 SDSSDESDASTSSLV
+341 SSIKNNSEESNNSPSSLV
-356 LTGAQAVVAAGAS
+356 LKGAQAVVTAGAS
-369 LVSTTQSA
+369 VVSNVSLGGMDKIDYSE
-377 ATEIEKPE
+377 ATIVENS
-385 LPIID
+385 PIIED
-390 ATEAVEE
+390 VITDDPIIEPRGLIEE
-397 FHPFEPVIESNNVM
+397 EP
-411 ENETESIFDPSMFFD
+411 ENIFDPSMFFD
-426 DDADSVIKSKPSY
+426 DDETLTDSKPSY

>member
-1 VNRNNYFH
+1 
-9 TENRFFH
+9 
-16 DLIRVIFVNRRN
+16 
-28 TRLVMGRFSRRK
+28 MGRFSRGK
-40 PMSARIWLTVVA
+40 PMSARIWLTFVA

-58 TPLVAFSLTYLF
+58 TPLVAFSLTYLV
-70 KFDFSEDNVTM
+70 KFDFSDEKFSM

-99 MIALLLALFLGGFTP
+99 MVALLLALLLGGFTP
-114 ISVIEK
+114 ISVVEK

-135 ASERRISRAKY
+135 ASERRISRARY

-151 GQISVLAHNRWL
+151 GQISMLAHNRWL

-183 IMLATIP
+183 VMLATVP

-215 LAILMLVMKY
+215 LAILLMVMKY
-225 FPLLAKRYIGVASFT
+225 FPILAKRYIGIASFT

-261 MGRIASVVVLGW
+261 MGRIASVVVIGW
-273 LGSDLELNIDL
+273 LGSDLELNIDF

-292 LEIGSIPETS
+292 LDIGSIPETS

-318 TTLAVLGAGSGE
+318 TTFAVLGAGSGD
-330 PPEWMLAERNK
+330 PPEWMLNETTEK
-341 SDSSDESDASTSSLV
+341 HDSKDSIDSPSSLV
-356 LTGAQAVVAAGAS
+356 LKGAQAVVTAGVSMVSNAS
-369 LVSTTQSA
+369 LGNTDVEPNLTLEDQKSQISEDSMTS
-377 ATEIEKPE
+377 ESIEPE
-385 LPIID
+385 NNI
-390 ATEAVEE
+390 VEE
-397 FHPFEPVIESNNVM
+397 VESL
-411 ENETESIFDPSMFFD
+411 FDPNMFFD
-426 DDADSVIKSKPSY
+426 DDEIPSISKPSY

>member
-1 VNRNNYFH
+1 
-9 TENRFFH
+9 
-16 DLIRVIFVNRRN
+16 
-28 TRLVMGRFSRRK
+28 MGRFSRRK

-70 KFDFSEDNVTM
+70 KFDFSDENITM

-99 MIALLLALFLGGFTP
+99 MVALLLALFLGGFTP
-114 ISVIEK
+114 VSVVEK
-120 GGWKKYLGFSRSPGS
+120 GGWRNYLGFSRSPGS
-135 ASERRISRAKY
+135 ASERRKSRANYK
-146 SKSPH
+146 KSPH

-183 IMLATIP
+183 VMLATVP
-190 LAMVLLVPDT
+190 LAMVLLVPDS
-200 LMHENRKLE
+200 LMHENRRLE

-215 LAILMLVMKY
+215 LAILLLVMKN
-225 FPLLAKRYIGVASFT
+225 FPRLANRYIGIASFT

-261 MGRIASVVVLGW
+261 MGRIASVVVIGW
-273 LGSDLELNIDL
+273 LGSDLELNIDF

-330 PPEWMLAERNK
+330 PPEWMLNDRSITNNSE
-341 SDSSDESDASTSSLV
+341 DSNDSPSSLV
-356 LTGAQAVVAAGAS
+356 LKGAQAVVTAGAS
-369 LVSTTQSA
+369 VVSNVSLGGMDKIDYSEA
-377 ATEIEKPE
+377 SIVENS
-385 LPIID
+385 PIIED
-390 ATEAVEE
+390 VISN
-397 FHPFEPVIESNNVM
+397 EPVIESREIIEEES
-411 ENETESIFDPSMFFD
+411 ENIFDPSMFFD
-426 DDADSVIKSKPSY
+426 DEEKSTDSKPSY

>member
-1 VNRNNYFH
+1 
-9 TENRFFH
+9 
-16 DLIRVIFVNRRN
+16 
-28 TRLVMGRFSRRK
+28 
-40 PMSARIWLTVVA
+40 MSARIWLTVVA

-70 KFDFSEDNVTM
+70 KFNFSDENVTM

-114 ISVIEK
+114 ISVVEK
-120 GGWKKYLGFSRSPGS
+120 GGWRKYLGFSRSPGS
-135 ASERRISRAKY
+135 ASQRRISRARY

-183 IMLATIP
+183 VMLATVP
-190 LAMVLLVPDT
+190 LAMVLLIPDS

-225 FPLLAKRYIGVASFT
+225 YPLLARRYIGIASFT

-273 LGSDLELNIDL
+273 LGSDLDLNIDL

-292 LEIGSIPETS
+292 LDIGSIPETS

-330 PPEWMLAERNK
+330 PPEWMLADGSVKE
-341 SDSSDESDASTSSLV
+341 DSVENSESTSSLI
-356 LTGAQAVVAAGAS
+356 LAGAQAVIGAGAS
-369 LVSTTQSA
+369 LVTTAPHSA
-377 ATEIEKPE
+377 PVEIEIPE
-385 LPIID
+385 S
-390 ATEAVEE
+390 
-397 FHPFEPVIESNNVM
+397 PVIEPPLFDDNFQSFEPIIETDSTEDKL
-411 ENETESIFDPSMFFD
+411 ENSIFDPSMFFD
-426 DDADSVIKSKPSY
+426 DDENNIQSKPSY